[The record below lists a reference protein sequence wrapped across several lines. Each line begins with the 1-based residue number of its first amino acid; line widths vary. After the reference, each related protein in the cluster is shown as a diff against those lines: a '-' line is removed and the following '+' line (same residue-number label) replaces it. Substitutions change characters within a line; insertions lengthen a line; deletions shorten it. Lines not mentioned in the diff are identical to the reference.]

1 MELAKKSNSSLNISI
16 AKPSLAPIAEQEE
29 CECDR
34 QQSTSSS
41 TAANQQWVEAVHRP
55 YLKGMPRMVRL
66 RRKRRE
72 DPFGTLIQSTKKM
85 RLNEP
90 GHSQAEHI
98 GAADDGLVGTIAR
111 SSVAVGERMSKGG
124 QTVTQM
130 EGVLFAEDDEDQL
143 LFYYGGHDE
152 EGDESDADG
161 YDDES
166 DSNAEDYYKN
176 EYPDEDQ
183 GNFINFADKVRT
195 NEYENDSTS
204 GEDNFDHY
212 GDEPTKY
219 RNYSYAEDDDV
230 DGDGFIFGGMISAS
244 SKKADSEDESD

>member
-1 MELAKKSNSSLNISI
+1 MELAKKSNSSLNIAT

-41 TAANQQWVEAVHRP
+41 SPAANQQQWVEAVQHRP

-90 GHSQAEHI
+90 GHSQADHI
-98 GAADDGLVGTIAR
+98 GAADD
-111 SSVAVGERMSKGG
+111 GERMSKGG
-124 QTVTQM
+124 QNVTQM

-143 LFYYGGHDE
+143 LFYYGGQDE

-219 RNYSYAEDDDV
+219 RNYTYAEDDDV
-230 DGDGFIFGGMISAS
+230 DGDGFIFGGMISART
-244 SKKADSEDESD
+244 KADSEDESD